1 MATKTVING
10 VDLETVNET
19 TGAIRTDP
27 ALAQSRFHVVNKWIN
42 GGHNHVTIRDF
53 YGAKQEI
60 PHSQVFELDEDEPA
74 MLAGTDAGPNPVEY
88 LLTALSGC
96 MTSAMVYHAALRG
109 IHIESLE
116 CHVEGDIDLQGFL
129 GVSDDVRKGYQDIR
143 VTFKAGASRKDLK
156 RLKALSKLSPVYDTI
171 LNGTNIDVTVEQR

>member
-74 MLAGTDAGPNPVEY
+74 MLAGTGAGPQPVED
-88 LLTALSGC
+88 LLTALSRG
-96 MTSAMVYHAALRG
+96 MTRAVVQSAAPRG
-109 IHIESLE
+109 NHIESLE
-116 CHVEGDIDLQGFL
+116 GHAVSGIDLPGFP
-129 GVSDDVRKGYQDIR
+129 GVS
-143 VTFKAGASRKDLK
+143 
-156 RLKALSKLSPVYDTI
+156 
-171 LNGTNIDVTVEQR
+171 